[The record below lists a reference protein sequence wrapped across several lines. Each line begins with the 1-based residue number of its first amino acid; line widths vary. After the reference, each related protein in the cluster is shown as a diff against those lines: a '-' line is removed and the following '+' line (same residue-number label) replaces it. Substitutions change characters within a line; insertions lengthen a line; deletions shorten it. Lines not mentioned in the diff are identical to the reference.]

1 MPTWKR
7 IALFPGFGTKIANQK
22 QGVTIMSLLTALYK
36 ILVWAA
42 RSAALIAAVL
52 FLGVLLRFSSKR

>member
-1 MPTWKR
+1 M
-7 IALFPGFGTKIANQK
+7 
-22 QGVTIMSLLTALYK
+22 IMGLLTALYK